1 MTGKSREPDFF
12 QNLRAELSS
21 ARLWMDRFVVLVCA
35 IAAGLL
41 VVGFTLLSDQAFGI
55 FERIYAWNPWAVL
68 VWTPLMT
75 GLIVWL
81 TRRYFPGA
89 AGSGIPQVMAAL
101 DPELPRQERGRFV
114 SLKLS
119 FGKIGLAVSGLAAGL
134 SIGREGPSVQVAA
147 GVMLY
152 AERWLGPSTG
162 ITAHA
167 LLVAGGAA
175 GIAATFNAPLAGVM
189 FAIEELSRKLESHS
203 SGLILSAIVL
213 AGLTGVSVF
222 GNFTYFGVI
231 PVPPFGVRELVPG
244 LMVAIG
250 SGALGGLF
258 SRIMSE
264 SLIGTHERLNQ
275 WRARHPIVF
284 ALLGGLLIAAI
295 GLTSGG
301 TTFGSGSESVKHML
315 EEQSD
320 LPALFV
326 PLKFFATWLTAWCGV
341 PGGIFA
347 PSLAIGAGIG
357 NDIAT
362 LTGSE
367 ANAALIAM
375 GMAGFLAAVTQA
387 PLTAL
392 IIVMEMVDGHSM
404 VLTLMISAMLASL
417 TSRLVSR
424 PLYSALSDHMV
435 QLVTALPLVKPP
447 TPMAEVVEPP
457 QAETE
462 ARTDAEVAKTDAD
475 TNQSGKSGG

>member
-1 MTGKSREPDFF
+1 MKQAEPDFF

-21 ARLWMDRFVVLVCA
+21 GRLWMDRMVVLVCA
-35 IAAGLL
+35 VAAGLL
-41 VVGFTLLSDQAFGI
+41 VVGFTLLSDYAFTI
-55 FERIYAWNPWAVL
+55 FERIHQWNSWAVL

-75 GLIVWL
+75 ALIVWL

-114 SLKLS
+114 SLKLT
-119 FGKIGLAVSGLAAGL
+119 FGKIGLAMSGLAAGL

-213 AGLTGVSVF
+213 AGLMGVSVF
-222 GNFTYFGVI
+222 GNLTYFGFI
-231 PVPPFGVRELVPG
+231 PVPRFGLNMVLPG

-258 SRIMSE
+258 SRMMSE

-275 WRARHPIVF
+275 WRSRHPIGF
-284 ALLGGLLIAAI
+284 ALLGGLLVAAI
-295 GLTSGG
+295 GLASGG
-301 TTFGSGSESVKHML
+301 TTFGSGSDSVKHML
-315 EEQSD
+315 DDQSD

-357 NDIAT
+357 NDVAT
-362 LTGSE
+362 LTGSS

-387 PLTAL
+387 PLTAF

-435 QLVTALPLVKPP
+435 QLVTAPPPVKPP
-447 TPMAEVVEPP
+447 TPMADVVEPAEADV
-457 QAETE
+457 QAEAEQKAAT
-462 ARTDAEVAKTDAD
+462 ARPA
-475 TNQSGKSGG
+475 